1 MGKAVKMNVELL
13 AHTALNHEDMVWPGD
28 MARVVAI
35 SGKICHSPKDV
46 DLLKAEMRGMTN
58 TTVDQYN
65 ANVLASGHDSILEHV
80 SFTFLVSGVSRAL
93 LAQLT
98 RHRIASFS
106 VQSQRYVAQNGFDY
120 VIPPAIA
127 SNPKLKHAFEF
138 DLYTMNSNYEF
149 MVHEL
154 IASGRTEQEAREDA
168 RFLLPNAAATQLVV
182 TMNARELK
190 HFFSL
195 RCCNRAQWEI
205 RALADRMRTLVLEVE
220 EGLFK
225 DSGAPCQRG
234 KPCPEGTRSCGHP
247 RSWEDNNG

>member
-1 MGKAVKMNVELL
+1 MGKAVKMTVELL

-35 SGKICHSPKDV
+35 SGKICHSAKNAD
-46 DLLKAEMRGMTN
+46 DLKAEMRGMTN

-127 SNPKLKHAFEF
+127 NNPKLKHAFEF
-138 DLYTMNSNYEF
+138 HLYTMNSNYEF